1 MSGKKAP
8 AIVGRGK
15 LSRAGVSDQ
24 FGPSRSAFTGRAEHP
39 LVAGHTS
46 WVLFICAKNCPTGPG
61 TKTFEI
67 DQSFEP
73 GARNRRPTAV
83 GAALKMSAS
92 SMSDDFDGLD
102 ATEKAAIRATL
113 IRCRVLAAKIANELR
128 NKRPEQF
135 VDKLL
140 LADLY
145 ASLEHA
151 ARLLEQKRR

>member
-1 MSGKKAP
+1 MICRMILP
-8 AIVGRGK
+8 PRGK
-15 LSRAGVSDQ
+15 LSRAGVSGQ

-46 WVLFICAKNCPTGPG
+46 WVLFICAKNCPTGRG

-67 DQSFEP
+67 DQTFEP
-73 GARNRRPTAV
+73 DARNMRPTDKGGGCEDAR
-83 GAALKMSAS
+83 S
-92 SMSDDFDGLD
+92 SMSDAFDSLD

-128 NKRPEQF
+128 NKKPQHF
-135 VDKLL
+135 VDKSS
-140 LADLY
+140 LAQLY

-151 ARLLEQKRR
+151 AGVLEQKRR